1 MADSIAVVFL
11 ARGVGGGPAAAEAFL
26 DSYALHPAGADHE
39 LVLLRK
45 GFADSAEADAVG
57 RLAARH
63 DARLLDLPD
72 DGFDWGAYFRA
83 ADRLPHRQLLLLNT
97 HSRLLRDDWLARFLA
112 AAEEPGV
119 GIVGATGSWQT
130 AAPDLH
136 NAWLLSR
143 WVAANRSLLHGVA
156 EAVQQYG
163 MIALG
168 PLHARAR
175 NFPGYPNVHLR
186 SNAVLLP
193 RDLLRDFASTHALP
207 RDKEDAFRL
216 ESGKDGLTRFVL
228 QRGLDVRVVG
238 AEGSSTGPDKWDGSG
253 TFRTPGQ
260 PNLLIADNQTRHY
273 DAVNSGTRAVLE
285 QLTWGRVFT
294 T

>member
-11 ARGVGGGPAAAEAFL
+11 ARGIGGGPAAAEAFL

-112 AAEEPGV
+112 AAAEPGV
-119 GIVGATGSWQT
+119 GIVGATGSWQSIM
-130 AAPDLH
+130 PDVRS
-136 NAWLLSR
+136 AWPLVG
-143 WVAANRSLLHGVA
+143 WVAKNRGVVHGVA
-156 EAVQQYG
+156 EAMQQYG
-163 MIALG
+163 MIATG
-168 PLHARAR
+168 RLHPRRR
-175 NFPGYPNVHLR
+175 NYPPFPNPHLR
-186 SNAVLLP
+186 SNAL
-193 RDLLRDFASTHALP
+193 
-207 RDKEDAFRL
+207 
-216 ESGKDGLTRFVL
+216 
-228 QRGLDVRVVG
+228 
-238 AEGSSTGPDKWDGSG
+238 
-253 TFRTPGQ
+253 
-260 PNLLIADNQTRHY
+260 
-273 DAVNSGTRAVLE
+273 
-285 QLTWGRVFT
+285 
-294 T
+294 